1 MTKIKTGEEDLE
13 NEFENEDITEFYTDV
28 DQSLT
33 EKGIVMLED
42 EMNHPGVT
50 LMAKKLVLDI
60 ASTNNC
66 DTIELYINSGGGEA
80 PQFLSLYDIVTLAQ
94 TFYKKKVY
102 TIVSGIAASAAALVL
117 QAGNP
122 RFATKNSFIM
132 LHEMSLG
139 FEGKFTTAQTEM
151 IMAKKWQNKILQI
164 WAEKM
169 NISSR
174 ELMTL
179 IKGKDIYYSAK
190 EAKKVGLIDSVI

>member
-1 MTKIKTGEEDLE
+1 M
-13 NEFENEDITEFYTDV
+13 
-28 DQSLT
+28 
-33 EKGIVMLED
+33 
-42 EMNHPGVT
+42 
-50 LMAKKLVLDI
+50 DI